1 MKRTYSRSDEEGLAM
16 PQPKAAPL
24 HELRANER
32 FSTHHRRS
40 SSVGTNGG
48 SFAGLMAYQAPRRL
62 AMWGALV
69 LAACVLGL
77 IARAALVP
85 SVEYVQAPSVGARE
99 DVLCDGL
106 PPFVVV
112 VDAGSTGCRAHAFRV
127 SRDPGASASAFSLE
141 PAGARVKLETPLA
154 SLAGASADQ
163 VAAAVGPMLDEVA
176 SRVPAADVADTPVYV
191 WATAGARAL
200 SDAQQTTLWGAVTEA
215 VRERTDFLLPAAGS
229 ASEAS
234 HFRTIDGEEEG
245 YFAWLAANYVKGVD
259 MTRVGSDDAP
269 LERETVGAL
278 DVGGGSA
285 QIVALMAADEVHVD
299 EVTAPGSER
308 RVAAADLDALA
319 ESVYVK
325 SYLGVGAARAETRAR
340 REAAAAAK
348 TEGRVEAPFPCGFKG
363 HTQTTDGVALTGS
376 GEYDACVELVAK
388 ILHDTL
394 EEDKETDAPFTLA
407 APADALGARHERAF
421 LGMSLLFHV
430 THFLHVVFPGS
441 LASFPSPTLG
451 EVRTAGRA
459 ACGAEWAA
467 LARDSAGVD
476 ANTPADRLPGRCFDA
491 ALLVALLGRDGG
503 FGFAENEARVEFV
516 DDINGRNVEWTM
528 GAAMALAHRAA
539 AREAGKDTTLECGFS
554 VSVSDG
560 VNVDATSRKRRVGLG
575 RKATRVVR
583 KSVGVA
589 AALGAVCALIAAL
602 AGAVEADKMWRLT
615 KPAERGAG
623 MVGRRRGS
631 LSNL

>member
-1 MKRTYSRSDEEGLAM
+1 M

-69 LAACVLGL
+69 FAACVLGL

-85 SVEYVQAPSVGARE
+85 SVEYVQATDVGARE

-127 SRDPGASASAFSLE
+127 SPGASATAFSLE

-163 VAAAVGPMLDEVA
+163 VAAAVGPMFDQVA

-200 SDAQQTTLWGAVTEA
+200 SDAQQSQLWGAVTEA

-234 HFRTIDGEEEG
+234 HFRTIDGAEEG

-285 QIVALMAADEVHVD
+285 QIVALMEHLDAGTD

-325 SYLGVGAARAETRAR
+325 SYLGVGAARAEARAR

-388 ILHDTL
+388 ILRDTL

-407 APADALGARHERAF
+407 APANALGARHERAF

-430 THFLHVVFPGS
+430 THFLHVAFPGS
-441 LASFPSPTLG
+441 LASFPKPTLG
-451 EVRTAGRA
+451 EVRGAGRA
-459 ACGAEWAA
+459 ACGADWTT
-467 LARDSAGVD
+467 LARDAAGVD

-503 FGFAENEARVEFV
+503 FGFAEDEARVEFV
-516 DDINGRNVEWTM
+516 DDIGGRNVEWTM
-528 GAAMALAHRAA
+528 GAAMALAHARRRA
-539 AREAGKDTTLECGFS
+539 RRGKTRRSSALRFRT
-554 VSVSDG
+554 
-560 VNVDATSRKRRVGLG
+560 AYTSPRRRVNAAWVG
-575 RKATRVVR
+575 RKT
-583 KSVGVA
+583 K
-589 AALGAVCALIAAL
+589 AV
-602 AGAVEADKMWRLT
+602 
-615 KPAERGAG
+615 
-623 MVGRRRGS
+623 RRRAS
-631 LSNL
+631 SANPSAWRRRSARCAR

>member
-1 MKRTYSRSDEEGLAM
+1 M

-24 HELRANER
+24 HERANER

-62 AMWGALV
+62 AMWSALV

-77 IARAALVP
+77 IARAALVTGA
-85 SVEYVQAPSVGARE
+85 EYVQTGGVDARQ

-127 SRDPGASASAFSLE
+127 SPGASASAFSLE
-141 PAGARVKLETPLA
+141 PAGSRVKLETPLA

-200 SDAQQTTLWGAVTEA
+200 SDAQQTQLWGAVTEA

-285 QIVALMAADEVHVD
+285 QIVALMEHLDAGTGTD
-299 EVTAPGSER
+299 VTAPGSER

-325 SYLGVGAARAETRAR
+325 SYLGVGAARAEARAR
-340 REAAAAAK
+340 REAAASAK

-394 EEDKETDAPFTLA
+394 EEDDAVDAPFTLA

-516 DDINGRNVEWTM
+516 DDIGGRNVEWTM

-539 AREAGKDTTLECGFS
+539 ARAAGKDTTLECASAPHS
-554 VSVSDG
+554 VSVG
-560 VNVDATSRKRRVGLG
+560 VNDKGS
-575 RKATRVVR
+575 KATRVVR

>member
-200 SDAQQTTLWGAVTEA
+200 SDAQQTQLWGAVTEA
-215 VRERTDFLLPAAGS
+215 VRKRTDFLLPAAGS

-285 QIVALMAADEVHVD
+285 QIVALMAADTNVD

-340 REAAAAAK
+340 QEAAAAAK

-394 EEDKETDAPFTLA
+394 EEDKEVNAPFTLA

-459 ACGAEWAA
+459 ACGADWAA

-516 DDINGRNVEWTM
+516 DDIGGRNVEWTM

-539 AREAGKDTTLECGFS
+539 ARAAGKDTTLECA
-554 VSVSDG
+554 SVSDG
-560 VNVDATSRKRRVGLG
+560 VNVAATSRKRRVGRPKDKG
-575 RKATRVVR
+575 SKATRVVR

>member
-1 MKRTYSRSDEEGLAM
+1 
-16 PQPKAAPL
+16 
-24 HELRANER
+24 
-32 FSTHHRRS
+32 
-40 SSVGTNGG
+40 
-48 SFAGLMAYQAPRRL
+48 
-62 AMWGALV
+62 
-69 LAACVLGL
+69 
-77 IARAALVP
+77 
-85 SVEYVQAPSVGARE
+85 
-99 DVLCDGL
+99 
-106 PPFVVV
+106 
-112 VDAGSTGCRAHAFRV
+112 
-127 SRDPGASASAFSLE
+127 
-141 PAGARVKLETPLA
+141 
-154 SLAGASADQ
+154 
-163 VAAAVGPMLDEVA
+163 MLDEIA
-176 SRVPAADVADTPVYV
+176 TRVPSADIADTPVYV

-200 SDAQQTTLWGAVTEA
+200 SDAQQTQLWGAVTEA
-215 VRERTDFLLPAAGS
+215 VRKRTDFLLPAAGS

-285 QIVALMAADEVHVD
+285 QIVALMAADTDVD

-340 REAAAAAK
+340 QEAAAAAK

-394 EEDKETDAPFTLA
+394 EEDKEVNAPFTLA

-459 ACGAEWAA
+459 ACGADWAA

-516 DDINGRNVEWTM
+516 DDIGGRNVEWTM

-539 AREAGKDTTLECGFS
+539 ARAAGKDTTLECA
-554 VSVSDG
+554 SVSDG
-560 VNVDATSRKRRVGLG
+560 VNVAATSRKRRVGRPKDKG
-575 RKATRVVR
+575 SKATRVVR